1 MKSHNDDWNAQNY
14 VNKKTNPS
22 FLSDYN
28 PDSKILGGKLP
39 KQISQPSRRSSNMG
53 KLDPTPTLV
62 PDEDVRFRLKPSNGL
77 RLTILDISTSSDSI
91 TSSIADYRQ
100 ENGRTYHRYK
110 DGKYTFPNDDQENE
124 RLVSADMQHH
134 MFLLTFNGRLGLAP
148 PNEPNSKVER
158 VLDVGTGTG
167 IWAMDYGDEHRGA
180 QVVGIDLSPIQPR
193 FVPPNVQFYVDDLE
207 EPWDYPQPFD
217 YIHSRMMT
225 ASIASWDKY
234 LSDIFEVRNLA
245 PGGYLELQELDIFA
259 KSDDGSLTAD
269 HALSKW
275 LTLIHGASVQLGRP
289 YQDIDGLKSRM
300 AEAGF
305 TDIVETIF
313 KWPMNTWPQD
323 RRYKELGAWHKENM
337 NLGLESFSMA
347 LLTRAHGWAKEQV
360 DVLLDEVRKDLSNK
374 RIHAYWPM

>member
-1 MKSHNDDWNAQNY
+1 
-14 VNKKTNPS
+14 
-22 FLSDYN
+22 
-28 PDSKILGGKLP
+28 
-39 KQISQPSRRSSNMG
+39 MG

-62 PDEDVRFRLKPSNGL
+62 PDEDASGDHDSALGD
-77 RLTILDISTSSDSI
+77 DISTSSDSI

-124 RLVSADMQHH
+124 ILDMQHH

-180 QVVGIDLSPIQPR
+180 QKIS
-193 FVPPNVQFYVDDLE
+193 VPPNVQFYVDDLE
-207 EPWDYPQPFD
+207 ESWDYPQPFD

-259 KSDDGSLTAD
+259 KSDDGSLTAE

-323 RRYKELGAWHKENM
+323 HKYKELGAWQKENM

-347 LLTRAHGWAKEQV
+347 LLTRAHDWTKEQV
-360 DVLLDEVRKDLSNK
+360 DALLDEVRKDLINK
-374 RIHAYWPM
+374 RIHAYWPIYSIYGRKPEA